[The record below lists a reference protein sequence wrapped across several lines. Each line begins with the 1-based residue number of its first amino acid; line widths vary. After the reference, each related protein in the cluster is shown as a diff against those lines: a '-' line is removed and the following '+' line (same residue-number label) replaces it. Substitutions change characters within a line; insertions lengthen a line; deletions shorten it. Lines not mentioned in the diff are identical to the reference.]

1 MKKTIL
7 GMGMVLTLSGAVWAQ
22 TAGTSASG
30 SAKNNTS
37 IKKDGSAVSI
47 ASGTQ
52 IAAELQKSLNVEKA
66 KVGDEIVLKA
76 TKSIKQN
83 GQVVVAK
90 GSKLIGRVTEV
101 QQRAKGEAGSKIGV
115 LFDTLQQGGTS
126 MPITAS
132 ILSVTSVASRASVN
146 DDSAYAD
153 MNASSTTSARTSSQ
167 KSGGGLL
174 GGVTNT
180 VGGVVNTTTSTVGGV
195 AGAATDTVGGVT
207 NTAGETVGATTGA
220 VGGTIRGLTISQSS
234 DASASGGSTLSLTG
248 GNLKLD
254 KGTTFNLALS
264 ESASVG
270 GDTMKKPGN

>member
-7 GMGMVLTLSGAVWAQ
+7 GMGLVLTLSGGVLAQ
-22 TAGTSASG
+22 TAGTSVSG
-30 SAKNNTS
+30 SAKNKTS
-37 IKKDGSAVSI
+37 ITKNSEAVSI

-66 KVGDEIVLKA
+66 KVGDEVVLKT
-76 TKSIKQN
+76 TKAIKQN

-115 LFDTLQQGGTS
+115 LFDTLQHGDMS

-132 ILSVTSVASRASVN
+132 IMSITNVAARAAVN
-146 DDSAYAD
+146 DSVSADTSA
-153 MNASSTTSARTSSQ
+153 STTTTASTSSRQ
-167 KSGGGLL
+167 TSGGLL
-174 GGVTNT
+174 GGVGST
-180 VGGVVNTTTSTVGGV
+180 VGGVVSTTTSTVGGV
-195 AGAATDTVGGVT
+195 AGAATNTVGGVT
-207 NTAGETVGATTGA
+207 NTAGETLGTTTGA
-220 VGGTIRGLTISQSS
+220 VGGTIRGLSITQST
-234 DASASGGSTLSLTG
+234 DASASGGSTLSLAG

-264 ESASVG
+264 ESTTVSG
-270 GDTMKKPGN
+270 SNMNKPGN